1 MKTRLVLQLT
11 LGLGCVLPG
20 GLREAAVCGQTPS
33 GYPRASQPA
42 ESPGQRLYQELIV
55 TQKSVCR
62 VQGLDSRCDLRYAV
76 LSSLDLNQRNDGS
89 LEVKQKVAAAKLREA
104 DEATRALFGSLVQK
118 LPGATF
124 TMRFSPQGELVRFEG
139 AQDKVQAAA
148 GPAVDQAVLLAS
160 LIDRDGWKELARYS
174 FFQPP
179 KPLQPGARWEQSM
192 THSWG
197 SLGSWTGQ
205 VAYRFAGQQ
214 GDVQQ
219 FPYAFKLTYV
229 PPKSQARDQLLPIS
243 RASFQHGASGG
254 TISFDPTKR
263 RVTRIEERFQVK
275 GQMTIEVLGQE
286 LPLDLDEDQ
295 SFRVR
300 LLERDP
306 RGHPAVEPSRYGL
319 QPQTAGSQHKASEAK
334 PPEHKAP
341 DFEVPQHKAPD
352 YGPAEE

>member
-1 MKTRLVLQLT
+1 
-11 LGLGCVLPG
+11 
-20 GLREAAVCGQTPS
+20 
-33 GYPRASQPA
+33 
-42 ESPGQRLYQELIV
+42 
-55 TQKSVCR
+55 
-62 VQGLDSRCDLRYAV
+62 
-76 LSSLDLNQRNDGS
+76 
-89 LEVKQKVAAAKLREA
+89 
-104 DEATRALFGSLVQK
+104 
-118 LPGATF
+118 
-124 TMRFSPQGELVRFEG
+124 
-139 AQDKVQAAA
+139 
-148 GPAVDQAVLLAS
+148 
-160 LIDRDGWKELARYS
+160 
-174 FFQPP
+174 
-179 KPLQPGARWEQSM
+179 M

-229 PPKSQARDQLLPIS
+229 PPKSQARDQLFPVS
-243 RASFQHGASGG
+243 KASFQHGVSGG

-275 GQMTIEVLGQE
+275 GQMSIEVLGQE

-300 LLERDP
+300 LLEQDP
-306 RGHPAVEPSRYGL
+306 RGHPAVEASRNGL
-319 QPQTAGSQHKASEAK
+319 QPQTAGSQHKASESK

-341 DFEVPQHKAPD
+341 EHKASD